1 MGCWRLTGL
10 LYHAELVSHDGER
23 QHVNV
28 GAGWGERVTAGQEED
43 GGQEDTWGDVL
54 RAFL

>member
-23 QHVNV
+23 QHVTE
-28 GAGWGERVTAGQEED
+28 GGGWGERVKAGQERD